1 MDFEEKRD
9 RVLCALY
16 AEVREDRTRFI
27 AGLADQL
34 GLNCGEF
41 MTVAID
47 LAREGYI
54 QYRAATGGG
63 AMAITGKGIRHAQE
77 KCKQRCINVF

>member
-1 MDFEEKRD
+1 MNMDFKEKCD
-9 RVLCALY
+9 SVLCALY
-16 AEVREDRTRFI
+16 AKVGEDGTRFI
-27 AGLADQL
+27 TGLADQL
-34 GLNCGEF
+34 GLNCSEF

-63 AMAITGKGIRHAQE
+63 AMAITGMGIRYAQE
-77 KCKQRCINVF
+77 KCKG

>member
-16 AEVREDRTRFI
+16 AEVGEDGTKFV

-34 GLNCGEF
+34 GLNCSEF

-54 QYRAATGGG
+54 HYRAATGGG
-63 AMAITGKGIRHAQE
+63 AMAITGMGIRYAQE
-77 KCKQRCINVF
+77 KCKK